1 MLPDDDGILRLLAA
15 VVKQWL
21 ADARQDMHERAEV
34 AAWLGLTPGELQ
46 QRIEGDIPPARAR
59 SSLFYRLCPAC
70 GRALPDYNA
79 SERGTGRLRVYCD
92 SSCRARATK
101 LRAKEKNHAAI

>member
-1 MLPDDDGILRLLAA
+1 MLPDEDGILRLLAA

-21 ADARQDMHERAEV
+21 KDARQDSHERAEV
-34 AAWLGLTPGELQ
+34 AAWLGLTPAQLQ
-46 QRIEGDIPPARAR
+46 QRIEGETPRLARA
-59 SSLFYRLCPAC
+59 SSFYRLCPSC
-70 GRALPDYNA
+70 GRALPEYNA